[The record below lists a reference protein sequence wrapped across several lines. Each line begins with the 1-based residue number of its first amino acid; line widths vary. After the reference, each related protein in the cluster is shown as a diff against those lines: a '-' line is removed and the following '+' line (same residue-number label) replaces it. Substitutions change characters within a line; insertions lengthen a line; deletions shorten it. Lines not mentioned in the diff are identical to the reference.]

1 MADVRALAGFT
12 VYAGWGNDG
21 SADLSM
27 GHDACGWSLPDEA
40 IPGAVAPA
48 VHGHPFEGSASLKT
62 LAEQAILHGSACIQ
76 KRQVRGRD
84 GDG

>member
-1 MADVRALAGFT
+1 MNLDALDGFT

-27 GHDACGWSLPDEA
+27 GHDACGWSLADDA

-48 VHGHPFEGSASLKT
+48 VHGHPFEGSASLRS
-62 LAEQAILHGSACIQ
+62 LVEQAMLHTASCNR
-76 KRQVRGRD
+76 KD
-84 GDG
+84 